1 MGTVLDSHFL
11 ALTAIVTVGYQLVF
25 FIITALLRFDK
36 VTDFA
41 GSTNFIIL
49 AILTLALKG
58 AWHFRQVVL
67 TVLVVIWGLRLGLFL
82 LMRYII
88 IKQQSLF
95 KYEMHY

>member
-82 LMRYII
+82 LMRLLL
-88 IKQQSLF
+88 SFL
-95 KYEMHY
+95 